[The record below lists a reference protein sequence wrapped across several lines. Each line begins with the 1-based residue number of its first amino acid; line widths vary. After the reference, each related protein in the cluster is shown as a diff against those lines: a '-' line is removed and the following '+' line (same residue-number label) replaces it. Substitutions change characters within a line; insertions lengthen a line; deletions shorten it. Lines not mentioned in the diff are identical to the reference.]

1 MLILQQYI
9 QEVLF
14 RQRICVVPHVGTFSI
29 QHFPARYNAGAQ
41 TLLPPRDQVVFTQ
54 AWQDDGSCLEWI
66 ALKENLV
73 PAVAQR
79 KLEKY
84 IEEFKEALQPGQ
96 ALELPGIGKLQG
108 DFAGNLHFHAE
119 ELPVDPA
126 DLSIAPIQRQEPSTP
141 SAPPPAIAPTT
152 AMTPVEP
159 PVPPSSAPVEP
170 VMTPEEE
177 NTLEAVTEGSIFK
190 WWWAVAGAV
199 ILLGGLAVW
208 WYIGHQ
214 GGDNTPAGTPS
225 PVVITDTTQHAAA
238 DSSLAAKPA
247 ASDSISYFIV
257 LEEFQDSLSAAKK
270 AVKRQGW
277 KQNVVM
283 YRRDNLYKVAVPV
296 RSLPIDTTSELQEN
310 RSKYGINKAYLE
322 Y

>member
-14 RQRICVVPHVGTFSI
+14 RQRICVVPHIGTFSI

-54 AWQDDGSCLEWI
+54 SWQDDGSCLEWI

-126 DLSIAPIQRQEPSTP
+126 DLPITPIQRQEPAEPFT
-141 SAPPPAIAPTT
+141 PPAAPQ
-152 AMTPVEP
+152 AAATPEEP
-159 PVPPSSAPVEP
+159 PVPPVSAPVEP
-170 VMTPEEE
+170 VMTEEEE

-190 WWWAVAGAV
+190 WWWAVAGAL
-199 ILLGGLAVW
+199 ILLGGLAAW
-208 WYIGHQ
+208 WYIGRQ
-214 GGDNTPAGTPS
+214 GGDHTPASAPAA
-225 PVVITDTTQHAAA
+225 PVTADTTQQAMP
-238 DSSLAAKPA
+238 DSSLAATPA
-247 ASDSISYFIV
+247 APDSISYFIV
-257 LEEFQDSLSAAKK
+257 LEEFPDSLTAAKK
-270 AVKRQGW
+270 TAKRQAW
-277 KQNVVM
+277 EQPVVM
-283 YRRDNLYKVAVPV
+283 IHRGNRYKVAIPV
-296 RSLPIDTTSELQEN
+296 TSLPIDTTSELQAK

>member
-14 RQRICVVPHVGTFSI
+14 RQRICVVPHIGTFSI

-54 AWQDDGSCLEWI
+54 SWQDDGSCLEWI

-84 IEEFKEALQPGQ
+84 IEEFREALQPGQ

-108 DFAGNLHFHAE
+108 DFAGNLHFHPE

-126 DLSIAPIQRQEPSTP
+126 DISIAPIQREEPAVP
-141 SAPPPAIAPTT
+141 SAPSAIPPAS
-152 AMTPVEP
+152 AMTPAEV
-159 PVPPSSAPVEP
+159 PVPPSAEAVEP
-170 VMTPEEE
+170 VMTLEEE
-177 NTLEAVTEGSIFK
+177 NTLEAVTEGSIFR

-199 ILLGGLAVW
+199 ILLGGLAAW
-208 WYIGHQ
+208 WYIGRQ
-214 GGDNTPAGTPS
+214 APVNIPA
-225 PVVITDTTQHAAA
+225 PVVTIDSTKHSPAP
-238 DSSLAAKPA
+238 DSSRAAMPA
-247 ASDSISYFIV
+247 VSDSISYFVV

-270 AVKRQGW
+270 AVKRQSW

-310 RSKYGINKAYLE
+310 RSKFGINKAYLE

>member
-14 RQRICVVPHVGTFSI
+14 RQRICVVPHIGTFSV

-54 AWQDDGSCLEWI
+54 SWQDDGSCLEWI

-96 ALELPGIGKLQG
+96 ALELPGIGRLQG
-108 DFAGNLHFHAE
+108 DFAGNLHFHPE

-126 DLSIAPIQRQEPSTP
+126 DLPITPVQRQEPVTP
-141 SAPPPAIAPTT
+141 AAPPAAAPV
-152 AMTPVEP
+152 AAATPEP
-159 PVPPSSAPVEP
+159 PVSTPVEP

-190 WWWAVAGAV
+190 WWWAVAGAL
-199 ILLGGLAVW
+199 ILLGGLAAW
-208 WYIGHQ
+208 WYIGRQ
-214 GGDNTPAGTPS
+214 GGDNTPVSTPAA
-225 PVVITDTTQHAAA
+225 PVAADTTQQAVS
-238 DSSLAAKPA
+238 DSSVATTPA
-247 ASDSISYFIV
+247 TPDSISYFIV
-257 LEEFQDSLSAAKK
+257 LEEFPDSLTAAKK
-270 AVKRQGW
+270 TAKRQAW
-277 KQNVVM
+277 EQNVVM
-283 YRRDNLYKVAVPV
+283 IHRGNRYKVAVPV
-296 RSLPIDTTSELQEN
+296 TSLPIDTTSELQDK